1 LGTIL
6 PGAVPPPEPTADPD
20 LWRVANFPLIR
31 GLPFGLIGTECYVDK
46 AKDILSDGGGIDDW
60 KQTVEQAGGKSGY
73 VDWLLTDDEDVMLC
87 NNTRYL
93 CPVCSR
99 KPGCQEIYI

>member
-1 LGTIL
+1 
-6 PGAVPPPEPTADPD
+6 
-20 LWRVANFPLIR
+20 
-31 GLPFGLIGTECYVDK
+31 VDK